1 MVVTVPQGVLFR
13 GWAAGTKMHSVCHGG
28 EPLLAEG
35 PGSARMADA
44 HTVHL
49 RLTEAYFEPAT
60 LLAVLRRLLQRPAEA
75 TTMSG

>member
-1 MVVTVPQGVLFR
+1 MF
-13 GWAAGTKMHSVCHGG
+13 MNS
-28 EPLLAEG
+28 

-60 LLAVLRRLLQRPAEA
+60 LLAVLRKMLSVGWASCQP
-75 TTMSG
+75 